1 MKLFLDNHFIAKI
14 KNFLL
19 AIITLTLIYS
29 CATHKAQYG
38 KNVSANET
46 ENAADTIK
54 IAHTFYLVGD
64 AGNADEEQAQQTL
77 ELLHQKLKK
86 ASKKSTLLFL
96 GDNIYPKGFPSN
108 NTEDKALAET
118 KLTNQ
123 LKLAE
128 GFKGKTIFIPGNHDW
143 YSGIKGLELQAD
155 FITKNLNDKK
165 AFLPRKSCPIEDTKI
180 DSNTTLVAIDSEWFL
195 EDWDNHPTINDNCD
209 IKTREDFFK
218 ELESILNKNQE
229 KTVLLAIHHPL
240 LSSGSHGGQFSWKKQ
255 LFPLEN
261 KIPLPVIGS
270 FINLLRKTSGVSPQD
285 LQNKQYTIYAKRIK
299 TLLQKQRNVIVVSGH
314 DHNLQYISK
323 ENIQQIISGAGSKSE
338 AARAINPFDFSYGGN
353 GYAAL
358 TLYKSGDA
366 KVSFYGNENNK
377 EKLLFEREIIKA
389 KEINWASDIKN
400 NFPPR
405 ITTSIYS
412 TKMTDKSMF
421 HRFLFGQHYRKYYSM
436 PIDVPVA
443 TLDTLKGGLKPIRE
457 GGGHQSVS
465 LRMSDPKEREYV
477 IRGMK
482 KSASVFLQ
490 SVAFKDQYVV
500 NDFEDTYTESFLFD
514 FYTTSHPYAP
524 FVTGSMSDK
533 IGILHTNPVLYYIP
547 KQNGLGEFNAG
558 YGDQL
563 YMVEERPADNHLDG
577 KNFGNPSD
585 IIGTDDM
592 MLNLHKDEK
601 YSVDEKEYIKA
612 RLFDMLIGDWDR
624 HSDQWRWAEFKKDG
638 KVIYRPIPRD
648 RDQAFAKYDGALL
661 SILMNIPALRHMRT
675 FKDKISNVKWLNRE
689 PYPMDLAFLRTAEEK
704 DWIEQ
709 AKFIQDNL
717 SDSDIENAFKAM
729 PKEVQDETVDDI
741 IQKLKARKRDLQKY
755 AIKYSD
761 VLSKTVMIAGT
772 DKKDRFVL
780 NHNKK
785 KSIEIQV
792 FRLKKEG
799 DELQYTKTLTD
810 AKTKNLWIYGLDD
823 NDVFEVKGD
832 QKSRIKV
839 RLIGGQN
846 NDTYNIENGR
856 KVIVY
861 DFKSK
866 QNTYN
871 LSPGL
876 GNKTQTQL
884 TDDYDV
890 NLYNFQKPKYNVI
903 SGLPNIGYN
912 PDDGVKLGVNLN
924 YTVNNFKQNPY
935 TQKHV
940 LNAFYYFATGGL
952 EFNYAAHFPGLLG
965 KWVIDVESLYTT
977 PNFAMNYFG
986 YGNESQYDDNLGM
999 DYNRVRIRKFNAS
1012 GAIRHVGRYGSEF
1025 SVQPIFQR
1033 MTVEETENRFI
1044 NIPNIVNPDV
1054 FNSQNYGSFKVKY
1067 LFKNS
1072 DFAAKPTLGMY
1083 FMIAGTWTTNLDD
1096 TKKNFPTLESILGFT
1111 HKIDHNGKLVLATYL
1126 KGKAILNNNYEF
1138 YQGAALGGD
1147 TDLRGF
1153 RNERFL
1159 GNSYFSQSSDLRLS
1173 LGKIRKT
1180 LAPFTYGIL
1189 GGFDYGRVWLDG
1201 EDSRKWHQDYGGG
1214 LWLNAINVLTARISY
1229 FKSPDEVGRVIFGA
1243 AYSF

>member
-14 KNFLL
+14 KNCCL
-19 AIITLTLIYS
+19 AITTILLINS
-29 CATHKAQYG
+29 CATHKPQYG

-46 ENAADTIK
+46 QNATDTIK

-86 ASKKSTLLFL
+86 ANKKSTLLFL
-96 GDNIYPKGFPSN
+96 GDNIYPKGFPADKN
-108 NTEDKALAET
+108 AEDVALAET

-123 LKLAE
+123 LKLAK

-143 YSGIKGLELQAD
+143 YSGIKGLERQAD
-155 FITKNLNDKK
+155 FVTKNLNDKK
-165 AFLPRKSCPIEDTKI
+165 AFLPRKSCAIEDVKI
-180 DSNTTLVAIDSEWFL
+180 DSTTTLVTIDSEWFL

-209 IKTREDFFK
+209 IKTREDFFE

-229 KTVLLAIHHPL
+229 KTVVLAIHHPL
-240 LSSGSHGGQFSWKKQ
+240 LSNGTHGGQFSLEKQ
-255 LFPLEN
+255 LFPLEK
-261 KIPLPVIGS
+261 KIPLPVVGS

-299 TLLQKQRNVIVVSGH
+299 TLLQKQKNVIVVSGH

-338 AARAINPFDFSYGGN
+338 AARAINTFDFSYGGN
-353 GYAAL
+353 GYVTL
-358 TLYKSGDA
+358 TLFKSGDA
-366 KVSFYGNENNK
+366 KVSFFGNENNK

-389 KEINWASDIKN
+389 KEINWAADIPN
-400 NFPPR
+400 NFPSK

-412 TKMTDKSMF
+412 EKMTDKSWF
-421 HRFLFGQHYRKYYSM
+421 HKFLFGQHYRKYYSM
-436 PIDVPVA
+436 PIEVKVA
-443 TLDTLKGGLKPIRE
+443 TVDTLMGGLKPIRE

-465 LRMSDPKEREYV
+465 LRMSDPKGREYV
-477 IRGMK
+477 MRAMK
-482 KSASVFLQ
+482 KSATVFLQ

-500 NDFEDTYTESFLFD
+500 NDFEKTYAENFLFD

-524 FVTGSMSDK
+524 FAVGNLADK
-533 IGILHTNPVLYYIP
+533 LGIAHTNPILYYIP
-547 KQNGLGEFNAG
+547 RQNGLGEFNASF
-558 YGDQL
+558 GDQL

-577 KNFGNPSD
+577 KNFGNPGN

-592 MLNLHKDEK
+592 MKNLHKDEK
-601 YSVDEKEYIKA
+601 YVVDEKEYIKA

-624 HSDQWRWAEFKKDG
+624 HSDQWRWAEYKKDG
-638 KVIYRPIPRD
+638 KVIYKPIPRD
-648 RDQAFAKYDGALL
+648 RDQAFVKYDGTLL

-675 FKDKISNVKWLNRE
+675 FKDKIDNVKWLNRE
-689 PYPMDLAFLRTAEEK
+689 PYPMDLAFLKTAEEK
-704 DWIEQ
+704 DWVEQ
-709 AKFIQDNL
+709 AKFIQENL
-717 SDSDIENAFKAM
+717 SDSDIDAAFKSL
-729 PKEVQDETVDDI
+729 PKEVQDQTIEEI
-741 IQKLKARKRDLQKY
+741 KRKLKSRKRELQKY
-755 AIKYSD
+755 AIRYSD
-761 VLSKTVMIAGT
+761 VLSKTIMIAGT
-772 DKKDRFVL
+772 DKKDKFVL
-780 NHNKK
+780 NHNHKK
-785 KSIEIQV
+785 GIELQV
-792 FRLKKEG
+792 FRIKKEG
-799 DELQYTKTLTD
+799 DELIYTKNISD
-810 AKTKNLWIYGLDD
+810 AKTRNLWIYGLDD
-823 NDVFEVKGD
+823 NDVFEVKGE
-832 QKSRIKV
+832 QRSKIKI

-866 QNTYN
+866 ENTYN
-871 LSPGL
+871 LDS
-876 GNKTQTQL
+876 KTQTQL

-890 NLYNFQKPKYNVI
+890 NLYNYEKPKYNVV

-935 TQKHV
+935 TQRHV

-965 KWVIDVESLYTT
+965 KWVIDVESQYTT

-986 YGNESQYDDNLGM
+986 YGNETKNNDDEFGM
-999 DYNRVRIRKFNAS
+999 DYNRVRIRKFNVS

-1025 SVQPIFQR
+1025 SLQPIFQR

-1044 NIPNIVNPDV
+1044 NIPNIINPDV
-1054 FNSQNYGSFKVKY
+1054 FATQNFGGLKLKYSFR
-1067 LFKNS
+1067 NS

-1083 FMIAGTWTTNLDD
+1083 FMIAGTWTANLDE
-1096 TKKNFPTLESILGFT
+1096 TKQNFPTLESILGFT
-1111 HKIDHNGKLVLATYL
+1111 HKIDHNGKLVLATYF
-1126 KGKAILNNNYEF
+1126 KGKTILNNNYQF

-1173 LGKIRKT
+1173 LGKIQRT
-1180 LAPFTYGIL
+1180 IAPLTYGIL
-1189 GGFDYGRVWLDG
+1189 GGFDYGRIWLDG
-1201 EDSRKWHQDYGGG
+1201 EDSKKWHHDYGGG